1 MRPLA
6 DFSGRMLRWTQTG
19 VFSHVYELRTDDA
32 VMATLEF
39 RSSFG
44 SLATGRAEDRSWTF
58 KRIGFWRPRA
68 TVRLEDSAE
77 NLAVFEHSTWSGG
90 GSLTLADHRQI
101 QVTTGSW
108 QTRIE
113 FRDSDGLVLF
123 RYHTEGFLRAAA
135 ELEILPPAARML
147 ELSWL
152 LLFGWYLV
160 VMMHRD
166 EGAAVAAVCACG

>member
-1 MRPLA
+1 MRRLA

-19 VFSHVYELRTDDA
+19 AFSLLHELRADDT

-44 SLATGRAEDRSWTF
+44 CLATGRAEDRSWTF

-68 TVRLEDSAE
+68 TVRIEDSAD

-108 QTRIE
+108 QTCLE

-123 RYHTEGFLRAAA
+123 RYHTEGFMREAA
-135 ELEILPPAARML
+135 ELEILPAAARMS
-147 ELSWL
+147 ELPWL

-166 EGAAVAAVCACG
+166 AGAAVAAVCACG